1 MPQHAGVV
9 TRGRALQPVLD
20 ALGVIQEPNARF
32 EFLETIIPVAIVD
45 VPSAARTVVTRRY
58 NGFSTFMGAV
68 AERANLQIFNP
79 TDSGVLVRIER
90 CVPTSAV
97 TGTLRLKTTS
107 VPLATLD
114 KTNQGAMDFR
124 TPGVGA
130 AELREESFVFGAEPG
145 FMKGQFVNIAG
156 VTFPQVVGDR
166 FLNGYVLTPTSGLI
180 LVAATD
186 NTALTVYWEWFE
198 EVSTTQ
204 TQ

>member
-1 MPQHAGVV
+1 MPQHAGVI

-20 ALGVIQEPNARF
+20 ALGVIQEPQARF
-32 EFLETIIPVAIVD
+32 EFLETVIPVVVID
-45 VPSAARTVVTRRY
+45 TPSAARTVVTRRY
-58 NGFSTFMGAV
+58 NGFSTFTGAV

-79 TDSGVLVRIER
+79 ADSGVLVRIDQ
-90 CVPTSAV
+90 CVPTSSV

-107 VPLATLD
+107 VALATLD

-130 AELREESFVFGAEPG
+130 AELREESFAFGAEPG

-156 VTFPQVVGDR
+156 VTFPQIVGDR
-166 FLNGYVLTPTSGLI
+166 FLNGYVLTPATGLI

-186 NTALTVYWEWFE
+186 ATALTVYWRWFE
-198 EVSTTQ
+198 ESFTTQ

>member
-1 MPQHAGVV
+1 MPEHAGVV

-32 EFLETIIPVAIVD
+32 EFLETVIPVAIVE

-58 NGFSTFMGAV
+58 NGFSTFTGA
-68 AERANLQIFNP
+68 AAQRANLQIFNP
-79 TDSGVLVRIER
+79 AESGVLVRLHR
-90 CVPTSAV
+90 CVPTSSV

-107 VPLATLD
+107 VALATLD

-130 AELREESFVFGAEPG
+130 AELREESFAFGAEPG
-145 FMKGQFVNIAG
+145 FMKGQFVSISG
-156 VTFPQVVGDR
+156 VQEPQLVGDL
-166 FLNGYVLTPTSGLI
+166 FLNGYVLTPATGLI

-186 NTALTVYWEWFE
+186 ASALTVYWEWFE
-198 EVSTTQ
+198 EVATTQ